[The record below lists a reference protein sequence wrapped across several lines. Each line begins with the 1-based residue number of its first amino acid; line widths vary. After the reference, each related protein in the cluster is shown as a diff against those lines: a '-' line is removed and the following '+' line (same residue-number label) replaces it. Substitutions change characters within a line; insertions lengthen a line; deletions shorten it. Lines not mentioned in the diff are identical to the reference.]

1 MRFAFVLAVVAAGVA
16 VFAACG
22 GGDDSPS
29 AGSGPPVSA
38 VTVKLTNWAVTP
50 TSRTLAA
57 GKVTFTAVHVM
68 DHMDSAP
75 NGGAM
80 HQLLIAPLP
89 AGAKAGQ
96 GKYGKP
102 ALNLTDIKMGD
113 EKTAEVDLAPGTYE
127 LSCSVVEDVKGKTV
141 NHYEKGMYTT
151 VTVK

>member
-1 MRFAFVLAVVAAGVA
+1 MRLAFVLAILAAGVA

-22 GGDDSPS
+22 GGDDSPALG
-29 AGSGPPVSA
+29 AGTPVSTL
-38 VTVKLTNWAVTP
+38 TVRLTNWAVTP
-50 TSRTLAA
+50 SSRTLAA
-57 GKVTFTAVHVM
+57 GKVTVTAVHVM

-75 NGGAM
+75 DGGAT

-102 ALNLTDIKMGD
+102 VLNLTDLKMGD

-127 LSCSVVEDVKGKTV
+127 LFCSVVEDVKGKTV

-151 VTVK
+151 VVAK